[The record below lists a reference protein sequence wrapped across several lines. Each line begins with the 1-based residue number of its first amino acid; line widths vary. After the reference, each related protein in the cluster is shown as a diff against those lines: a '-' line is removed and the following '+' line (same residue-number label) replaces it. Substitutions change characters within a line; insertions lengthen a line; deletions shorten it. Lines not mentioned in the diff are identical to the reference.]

1 MNMFEPEISR
11 KRRLIATLLLIGVA
25 LGALITTW
33 ITLSKIDDLPRTT
46 DASVEAEVVHIS
58 SGLPGRIV
66 KLAVHD
72 NESVTKGQ
80 LLFSL
85 EDTTYRLL
93 RDQSAAQL
101 EVAVAALSDATRLS
115 KATEE
120 NAATAKAEIKRA
132 QSLLALAEATVARLK
147 PLAADGITSQQELD
161 VALTAV
167 TNAKVSLEAAR
178 HTARS
183 AGYLVKSTTALEAA
197 VRTAKAAL
205 ALTEHNLSRT
215 QIHAPFD
222 GKVTGLT
229 ITEGTWVL
237 PEVPVFNLIDTH
249 SWHVVG
255 FFRETDLAA
264 ISAGQPARVRVMSN
278 PDVVLEGEV
287 ESIGW
292 GVLSTEGIT
301 IKGALPFVPT
311 STDWVR
317 LAKRF
322 PVRVAIDSSSAD
334 WLRVGSSAT
343 LVLEPAKPGQLG
355 NVKSANDTQGGR

>member
-1 MNMFEPEISR
+1 MDTLEPETSPR
-11 KRRLIATLLLIGVA
+11 RRLVASLLFAGVA
-25 LGALITTW
+25 LGALITTM
-33 ITLSKIDDLPRTT
+33 ITFGKIDHLPRTT
-46 DASVEAEVVHIS
+46 DASVEAEVVHVS
-58 SGLPGRIV
+58 SGLPGCIV
-66 KLAVHD
+66 NLAVQD
-72 NESVTKGQ
+72 NDAVKKGQ

-85 EDTTYRLL
+85 DDTTYRLL
-93 RDQSAAQL
+93 RDQAAGQL
-101 EVAVAALSDATRLS
+101 DIAVAALNDATRIS
-115 KATEE
+115 HATEE
-120 NAATAKAEIKRA
+120 NAATAKAEILRA
-132 QSLLALAEATVARLK
+132 QSLLDLAEATVARLK

-167 TNAKVSLEAAR
+167 TNAQVSLVAAR

-183 AGYLVKSTTALEAA
+183 AGYLVKSTTALEAG

-205 ALTEHNLSRT
+205 ALTEHHLSRT
-215 QIHAPFD
+215 QIYAPFD

-237 PEVPVFNLIDTH
+237 PEVPIFNLIDTN

-264 ISAGQPARVRVMSN
+264 ISKGQSARVRVMSN
-278 PDVVLEGEV
+278 PDSPLDGEV

-292 GVLSTEGIT
+292 GVLSTEGLT
-301 IKGALPFVPT
+301 IKGILPFVPT

-322 PVRVAIDSSSAD
+322 PVRVAIDHTSAD
-334 WLRVGSSAT
+334 WLRVGASAT
-343 LVLEPAKPGQLG
+343 LALQPADSSESKTTKG
-355 NVKSANDTQGGR
+355 STREDND